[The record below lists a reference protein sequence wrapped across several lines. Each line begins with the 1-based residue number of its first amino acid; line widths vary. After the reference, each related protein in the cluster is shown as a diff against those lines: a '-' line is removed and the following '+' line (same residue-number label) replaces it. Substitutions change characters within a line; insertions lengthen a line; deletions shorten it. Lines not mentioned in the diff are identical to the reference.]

1 MTKPT
6 EKANPTAYK
15 PEVDPTKVS
24 LKNET
29 IEKIPQIRVVVK
41 NPGLKPMTITLNN
54 TLKDFQWI
62 VGGYIETI
70 DLAGGV
76 IMICNE
82 DGKRRGLPFNF
93 FFFSDHIVGSVVFTA
108 FDEDGNF
115 VSLNEVQRKYVYALL
130 GY

>member
-6 EKANPTAYK
+6 EKANPYACK
-15 PEVDPTKVS
+15 PEVDPAKVS

-41 NPGLKPMTITLNN
+41 NPGQEPVTTTLNN
-54 TLKDFQWI
+54 TLKDLQQT

-76 IMICNE
+76 ILICNE
-82 DGKRRGLPFNF
+82 EGKLRGLPFNF
-93 FFFSDHIVGSVVFTA
+93 LFFSDHIVGPAIFAA
-108 FDEDGNF
+108 FDEAGNF
-115 VSLNEVQRKYVYALL
+115 TSLDVVQRKYVYALL